1 MVKRIFASAV
11 IFFTCAG
18 WFLIGCNGINGP
30 DSTTNDES
38 TTFAETFDVTT
49 LASQTSLLKSTGV
62 NTDSANAFFV
72 LRWSYRL
79 NHVSGGDTVTG
90 HASAVAYNQPSTL
103 RDRNA
108 LGLDMGTVSVI
119 TGLDTID
126 LSKFAGIFSG
136 VRYGMFGGFGGNRP
150 PNGGCDGPR
159 GGRGGHHG
167 HGGGPRGNGVTHD
180 SLTIVNI
187 PFIGGG
193 AYQFDVTG
201 SESIPAMTLDI
212 QAPAQLVQITG
223 LADRD
228 SIDATQDL
236 TVTWDGDA
244 AANNTVLVL
253 APAFG
258 RGHGRSAGQSVE
270 PVFIQVDAAAGSFA
284 ISAQALQDLLS
295 AADAEAFSLHLS
307 QSIVNEITDARV
319 GKILVSAGSDDQV
332 ILTVK

>member
-1 MVKRIFASAV
+1 MTKRIFASAV
-11 IFFTCAG
+11 FFLACASF
-18 WFLIGCNGINGP
+18 FLVGCNGLNGP
-30 DSTTNDES
+30 DSTANEDL
-38 TTFAETFDVTT
+38 TFAETFDVTT
-49 LASQTSLLKSTGV
+49 LSSQTSLLKSTGV

-79 NHVSGGDTVTG
+79 NHFSGGDTVTG

-108 LGLDMGTVSVI
+108 VGLDMGTVSVI
-119 TGLDTID
+119 ADVDTVD
-126 LSKFAGIFSG
+126 LSKFEGSLFG
-136 VRYGMFGGFGGNRP
+136 VRYGMFGGFGSNRP

-167 HGGGPRGNGVTHD
+167 GGGPRGNGGPHD
-180 SLTIVNI
+180 DRPVANI
-187 PFIGGG
+187 PFISGDG
-193 AYQFDVTG
+193 YQFDVTG
-201 SESIPAMTLDI
+201 ADAIPAMTLDI

-236 TVTWDGDA
+236 TVTWDGDVS
-244 AANNTVLVL
+244 ANNTVLVL

-258 RGHGRSAGQSVE
+258 RGQRGPAQLFE
-270 PVFIQVDAAAGSFA
+270 PVFIQIDASGSYT
-284 ISAQALQDLLS
+284 ISSETLQNLLNES
-295 AADAEAFSLHLS
+295 EAEAVSLHIS
-307 QSIVNEITDARV
+307 QSIVNEIDDAQV

-332 ILTVK
+332 ILKVQ